1 MQQHLEYAEENST
14 YYYWKEANAKV
25 NSHFYGLI
33 EYRQAEADRIER
45 AKKDK
50 DKKKELKKNRK
61 AIAIAEGEKVR
72 QYMEKHCLEKAT
84 ADVLEEE
91 KERRLLELREIR
103 KTVFENDKKKN
114 RLYCLSLLL
123 VALGVGAGAFLL
135 FQSSLV
141 LGVVV
146 LVAALFIAGFLS
158 CFAFVTLT
166 LKPKS
171 TSNRKLGAMI
181 NERAAQLREEAQAE
195 LVAKEKA
202 FNSRLL
208 TDKEE
213 RTVRKRALRE
223 QRELQRQIN
232 EMDQMERGRLLEAN
246 RLMDQ
251 GRFDE
256 ISFDTG
262 NRHNDDEYYGI
273 IHMTTQYTHNDLMKF
288 LLILVSHVSDV
299 MFIITQYN
307 IHISTPHNYQHTII
321 FDEISFDTGE

>member
-1 MQQHLEYAEENST
+1 M
-14 YYYWKEANAKV
+14 
-25 NSHFYGLI
+25 
-33 EYRQAEADRIER
+33 
-45 AKKDK
+45 
-50 DKKKELKKNRK
+50 
-61 AIAIAEGEKVR
+61 
-72 QYMEKHCLEKAT
+72 
-84 ADVLEEE
+84 
-91 KERRLLELREIR
+91 
-103 KTVFENDKKKN
+103 
-114 RLYCLSLLL
+114 
-123 VALGVGAGAFLL
+123 
-135 FQSSLV
+135 
-141 LGVVV
+141 
-146 LVAALFIAGFLS
+146 
-158 CFAFVTLT
+158 
-166 LKPKS
+166 
-171 TSNRKLGAMI
+171 
-181 NERAAQLREEAQAE
+181 REEAQAE
-195 LVAKEKA
+195 LIAKEKA

-256 ISFDTG
+256 ISFDTCS
-262 NRHNDDEYYGI
+262 RHNDDEYYGI